1 VRRDCGLY
9 GNRVAALAS
18 GDVAPGLEVGGI
30 RDKERGTTLGAFER
44 VATALADE
52 AKNMSEEYS

>member
-1 VRRDCGLY
+1 
-9 GNRVAALAS
+9 VAALAS

-52 AKNMSEEYS
+52 AKHLSEEYS